1 MMRKVLAFLLTLIM
15 TVCMATMAFAE
26 AVKKPVIGITWKS
39 TTQNYAGFKK
49 VIETAGGAPVELV
62 QVISNDVKYDKDG
75 AVVKKQLEKT
85 GMLKQ
90 KYANKIK
97 ARDYDS
103 TNVAEALKGVD
114 AVFFTGG
121 EDISPSL
128 FKVPVKEANKGETI
142 NATRDISDYVLMAYC
157 IDNNIPCFAVCRGE
171 QMMGI
176 VSGTTFI
183 QDIPQYYEDKG
194 IVYHQNHRM
203 PPGTPNRTYE
213 RHDVELTT
221 TDSHL
226 YKIVGSMEIKNV
238 SSWHHQ
244 SVGSLEGTELIQTAK
259 AVYDGVEIL
268 EGIENPNKD
277 FCVGV
282 QFHPENDV
290 KLVVFDGKT
299 TPADY
304 EICLNFFKALVAAA
318 SK

>member
-1 MMRKVLAFLLTLIM
+1 MMRKLFAFLLTLIM

-39 TTQNYAGFKK
+39 NTQNYAAFKK
-49 VIETAGGAPVELV
+49 VIETAGGTPVELM
-62 QVISNDVKYDKDG
+62 QVVSDDVKYDKDG

-97 ARDYDS
+97 ARDYDD

-157 IDNNIPCFAVCRGE
+157 IDKNIPFLAVCRGE

-176 VSGTTFI
+176 VSGVTFI
-183 QDIPQYYEDKG
+183 QDIPQLYEDKG

-226 YKIVGSMEIKNV
+226 YKIVGSKTLKNV

-244 SVGSLEGTELIQTAK
+244 AVDSLEGTNLVQTAK
-259 AVYDGVEIL
+259 ATYDGVEIV
-268 EGIENPNKD
+268 EGIEIPTNT
-277 FCVGV
+277 FSVGV

-299 TPADY
+299 TPTDY
-304 EICLNFFKALVAAA
+304 ETALNFFKALVAAA